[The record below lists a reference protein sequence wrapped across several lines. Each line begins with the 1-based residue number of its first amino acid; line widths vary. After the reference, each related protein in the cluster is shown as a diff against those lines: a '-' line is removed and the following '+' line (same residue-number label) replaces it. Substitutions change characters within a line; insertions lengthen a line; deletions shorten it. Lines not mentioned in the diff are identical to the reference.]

1 MRETIHTKEGG
12 HVAKKGKPAELIISK
27 SRTKDAVKK
36 CNVSSDF
43 YGALDKKVRELIGA
57 AESRAM
63 GNKRKTL
70 KPQDL

>member
-1 MRETIHTKEGG
+1 MAKKPARK
-12 HVAKKGKPAELIISK
+12 AKKGPVELIISK
-27 SRTKDAVKK
+27 SRTKASVKK

-43 YGALDKKVRELIGA
+43 YGALDKKVRELISM
-57 AESRAM
+57 AETRAI

>member
-1 MRETIHTKEGG
+1 M
-12 HVAKKGKPAELIISK
+12 VKKGKPVELIISK
-27 SRTKDAVKK
+27 TRTKDAVKK

-43 YGALDKKVRELIGA
+43 YPALDKKVRELIGA
-57 AESRAM
+57 AEARAI